1 MKHNP
6 KKKKAFVPTGKS
18 AIRQAILKVLQ
29 NGNKSLAKDTSNV
42 TLKHIEQ
49 YLGNF
54 PELFTPSALQS
65 GAKFVR
71 DIRDK
76 STDEEGAKLFKK
88 GGQKYE
94 TLLRFAEMLEYLKQP
109 SKEYRS
115 PQARYQRK
123 AEQASKEA
131 VRDLKG
137 KVMGQISTLYM
148 VILTDTRNN
157 ERILGGFASAPSAR
171 SAARAYMTGIK
182 KAYDP
187 LIPEF
192 TSRKTPTGRTSNIRS
207 KLKIDVKYITR
218 QVKGKEKRTGE
229 AVYSFENNGAL
240 KYLKDKLGKSPI
252 TVRVRLITH
261 KQDHK
266 QYWKLFNSPAVGQ
279 LRWNP
284 KKR

>member
-6 KKKKAFVPTGKS
+6 TKKKAFVPTGKS

-54 PELFTPSALQS
+54 PELFSPSALQS
-65 GAKFVR
+65 GAKFIR

-88 GGQKYE
+88 GGQKYK
-94 TLLRFAEMLEYLKQP
+94 TLLRFAEMLEFLKQP

-115 PQARYQRK
+115 PQARYTRQ
-123 AEQASKEA
+123 AEQASKVA
-131 VRDLKG
+131 VRDIED

-148 VILTDTRNN
+148 VILYEGNDK

-171 SAARAYMTGIK
+171 AAARAYMTGIK

-187 LIPEF
+187 LIPLY
-192 TSRKTPTGRTSNIRS
+192 TSRETKTGRTSSTRS
-207 KLKIDVKYITR
+207 KLKINVKYITH
-218 QVKGKEKRTGE
+218 QVKGKDKRTGE
-229 AVYSFENNGAL
+229 AVYSFENDGAY
-240 KYLKDKLGKSPI
+240 KYLKDKLGKRPI

-261 KQDHK
+261 KEDHK
-266 QYWKLFNSPAVGQ
+266 AYWKLFNSPAVGQ

-284 KKR
+284 KR